1 MKSAMIMLC
10 EMIVFMGCSVTMSL
24 ADDATSK
31 TTPTKAVVKAVPEQT
46 AKAADSSEAQQIVN
60 STLFVYY
67 FHGDKRC
74 SNCIKLES
82 YTKEAV
88 DSAYANPLKDSLI
101 VWRVIN
107 TDEDANKHY
116 RDDYQLYTK
125 SVVLS
130 EVRAGK
136 EVRWKNLEKV
146 WDYLGDKAA
155 FKSYICDE
163 VASFMKAR

>member
-1 MKSAMIMLC
+1 MKPALIILLTLATLMVGMVML
-10 EMIVFMGCSVTMSL
+10 SL
-24 ADDATSK
+24 AADSIPA
-31 TTPTKAVVKAVPEQT
+31 VKAPAEVKT
-46 AKAADSSEAQQIVN
+46 APAKAAPAADSSEALIGPR
-60 STLFVYY
+60 TLVVYY
-67 FHGDKRC
+67 FHGTQRC
-74 SNCIKLES
+74 SNCLKIES

-88 DSAYANPLKDSLI
+88 DSAYAGQLKDSLM

-125 SVVLS
+125 SVILCDVQG
-130 EVRAGK
+130 GK
-136 EVRWKNLEKV
+136 EVRWKNLDKV

-163 VASFMKAR
+163 IAAFMKAR